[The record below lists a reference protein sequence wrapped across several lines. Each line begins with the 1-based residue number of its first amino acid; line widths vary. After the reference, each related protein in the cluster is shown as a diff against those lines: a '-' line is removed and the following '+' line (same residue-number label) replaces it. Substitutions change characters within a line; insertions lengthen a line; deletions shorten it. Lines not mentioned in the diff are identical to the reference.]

1 MIEPFAALEQCLVN
15 EIKFLKRAVAR
26 AAEEAVE
33 RGTSGGFRSVDLARP
48 LAALDSA
55 RRAAEESA
63 ARAWLRGPSCSR
75 ERMRALHCKELRQRV
90 ASLSAQLAQLNE
102 GHLTMLTG
110 GHTPPVRRVSI
121 IPAEEHAFALRGDL
135 QVGAMRY

>member
-15 EIKFLKRAVAR
+15 EIRFLKRAVAQ
-26 AAEEAVE
+26 AAEEAVAN
-33 RGTSGGFRSVDLARP
+33 GAKGGFRSVDLARP

-63 ARAWLRGPSCSR
+63 ARAWLQGPSCSR

-90 ASLSAQLAQLNE
+90 TTLSAQLAQLHE
-102 GHLTMLTG
+102 GQLTMLTG
-110 GHTPPVRRVSI
+110 GQIPPVRRVSI
-121 IPAEEHAFALRGDL
+121 IPAEEHAFAFRGDL
-135 QVGAMRY
+135 HVGALRY